1 VVLPETTGQQ
11 YLVPRG
17 PFILRRRDT
26 LVTQNDFSITK
37 HDGCLP
43 QPHWG
48 SQRYFELVLPALL
61 FVLDDSRTLP
71 EFLEDNVTDFQV
83 QSSQLTFVEN
93 GSTGFSAAM
102 FAEQNGL
109 GNSVRVDCMM
119 RNPAASDP

>member
-1 VVLPETTGQQ
+1 
-11 YLVPRG
+11 
-17 PFILRRRDT
+17 
-26 LVTQNDFSITK
+26 
-37 HDGCLP
+37 
-43 QPHWG
+43 
-48 SQRYFELVLPALL
+48 LL

-102 FAEQNGL
+102 FAEQNWL